1 MEGHFTFPCKAVVNF
16 TMLQIW
22 FFFVNNRMKS
32 SAIFTSSL
40 VCTLLCQI
48 SEDTFLQYQVILTF
62 FWKYLLG
69 RLKKIGFKNRKDST
83 NTQNEHQFL
92 KRQNRI
98 WFEDCE
104 RRAPRCYD
112 QVNWVNSDMNT
123 SQYYIFDLRQNRSRL
138 SKFQS
143 ATALPGLPRRST
155 CHSIEPDTQYTQNC
169 GDTFERAL
177 LVKAYW
183 LSFVVRVG
191 DSCIL
196 WLSLR
201 ILAFV
206 L

>member
-40 VCTLLCQI
+40 VCTLLCQV

-104 RRAPRCYD
+104 RRAPT
-112 QVNWVNSDMNT
+112 QLLAGAEFFSL
-123 SQYYIFDLRQNRSRL
+123 LRSVKLFQKIK
-138 SKFQS
+138 KF
-143 ATALPGLPRRST
+143 TVFLYLYLKL
-155 CHSIEPDTQYTQNC
+155 CLMKIINKYK
-169 GDTFERAL
+169 L
-177 LVKAYW
+177 
-183 LSFVVRVG
+183 
-191 DSCIL
+191 
-196 WLSLR
+196 
-201 ILAFV
+201 
-206 L
+206 